1 MFIGQANHVFRVADR
16 AGEWFVDERRNSGCQ
31 KWSSAIQVGAATQG
45 QHEHSVDLTNQ
56 FVGTRHEFDAHVLDL
71 TLKAGN
77 PLGSHVRTAR
87 PGEHNF
93 GAVDERYI
101 ILRMLNNLKGIYLN
115 TRQHRKALLTQE
127 AILAL
132 SPASAEEVKLRGK
145 LNFQLRRYGHARKD
159 FETYLSLRPRA
170 EDAAEIKQNIE
181 AIAKILAMM
190 N

>member
-1 MFIGQANHVFRVADR
+1 MIDRRTGIPITLCVVYLEIARRLELPFFGVGLPGHFIVKYDNGDDVFYIDP
-16 AGEWFVDERRNSGCQ
+16 FH
-31 KWSSAIQVGAATQG
+31 QG
-45 QHEHSVDLTNQ
+45 QLLDDEGCRHLVASVLGGATTLTDTD
-56 FVGTRHEFDAHVLDL
+56 FA
-71 TLKAGN
+71 
-77 PLGSHVRTAR
+77 
-87 PGEHNF
+87 
-93 GAVDERYI
+93 AVDERYI
-101 ILRMLNNLKGIYLN
+101 ILRMLHNLKGIYLN

-132 SPASAEEVKLRGK
+132 SPASADEVKLRGK
-145 LNFQLRRYGHARKD
+145 LNFQLRRYGQARKD